1 MLNSSPSPPL
11 GDLVLLSK
19 AVHLMEGQRVVLN
32 TDILLASDSSG
43 RPEELVYTVSVPPRH
58 GVVHAVQQPGVP
70 LTAFT
75 QLDVAA
81 HRVCY
86 THDNSHHAESDA
98 FRSEHTHLIMMVL
111 ARLCRN
117 GSACAHSGFISLKS
131 GQAKLKGYVI
141 NKKVLKSHYEYFLF
155 INLFFFFTIY

>member
-1 MLNSSPSPPL
+1 
-11 GDLVLLSK
+11 
-19 AVHLMEGQRVVLN
+19 MEGQRVVLN

-58 GVVHAVQQPGVP
+58 GLVHAVQQPGVP
-70 LTAFT
+70 LSTFT

-98 FRSEHTHLIMMVL
+98 FRSEHTPHHDGSGPVP
-111 ARLCRN
+111 LCIQWL
-117 GSACAHSGFISLKS
+117 HIPE
-131 GQAKLKGYVI
+131 I
-141 NKKVLKSHYEYFLF
+141 W
-155 INLFFFFTIY
+155 TI